1 MMSVGQTMYADQ
13 IGKSVELMMSST
25 PAIAQAATPVSTA
38 TTSSAASST
47 VKTRRRP
54 TTSATASLTDHFERV
69 RVSLVSLYKLSSTP
83 SHGTVQGALREGFI
97 RSALG
102 GHLGDAL
109 AWSSGQIVTRATQNW
124 LSGQL
129 DLVIHKSNSPQIFL
143 QENFIRLIP
152 SSAVQAIIEVKS
164 NMTTGD
170 MSAGKS
176 SVLLQALDSLCDAR
190 RAAADMEP
198 ISAITKLH
206 SDKIVP
212 TFLVAFYSGQTPD
225 CIITKISDY
234 ISYRNLDFWPT
245 AVLVLSGG
253 KKNKNGF
260 AIIKDADV
268 RFAGTNPRV
277 TTPNG
282 ISCSIIK
289 DSALAAFICTLAEE
303 TEHVVDLVEYVFP

>member
-1 MMSVGQTMYADQ
+1 
-13 IGKSVELMMSST
+13 MSST
-25 PAIAQAATPVSTA
+25 PVIAQAATPASTA

-54 TTSATASLTDHFERV
+54 TASATASLTDHFERV

-170 MSAGKS
+170 MSTGKS
-176 SVLLQALDSLCDAR
+176 SALLQALDSLCDAR

-234 ISYRNLDFWPT
+234 ISYRNLDPCDFWPT